1 MLEAPI
7 AADRYITEVTRR
19 RLLDG
24 LEWLRGTVPSG
35 WREFLTPA
43 HTFWS
48 GALPETDFLARL
60 YDLDKLPS
68 TDSRYTTAFQDIVQ
82 HRVMNEDW
90 DDDWIFHDSRFGLAD
105 SDEALLQF
113 LAEMLH
119 PAVRTDPAEVE
130 RLHNFLN
137 TVLAHD
143 GYELVQV
150 DDISGAP
157 LFAPRRIGAGVRG
170 TMKNLIFAAIGPK
183 PEIVLIDAVNNDLR
197 ITGNAQGCLMYD
209 RPLAAHG
216 LTWAELTAWWAD
228 REGMASAPAREVSSA
243 CTGGWTIRWAT
254 TAPNGGSCAP
264 TRDRYVRARP
274 GHPGAD
280 PAGLPALRP
289 AHAQALPARRGTA
302 DPPAH
307 GLPDAAAAPGPGGNR
322 VRRRAALRRRRRAT
336 QTPYANP
343 RRYAEMV
350 AEDRELRLAGYEVY
364 RFGGVELIDSPD
376 TATPTRRLLRP
387 PRRPAHCLKG
397 TVFRRRAPSS
407 AAMLS
412 RPVTTA
418 GASRWRWR
426 YRPRARSSHRNWRS
440 WAETPGW
447 PVSCEHR
454 ADRTSG

>member
-1 MLEAPI
+1 MPEAPI

-24 LEWLRGTVPSG
+24 LGWLRGAVPSG
-35 WREFLTPA
+35 SREFLTPA

-48 GALPETDFLARL
+48 GARTETDFLARL
-60 YDLDKLPS
+60 YDLNELPS
-68 TDSRYTTAFQDIVQ
+68 TDPRHTTAFQDIVQ

-90 DDDWIFHDSRFGLAD
+90 DDDWIFHDSRFGLPD

-119 PAVRTDPAEVE
+119 PAVRTDPAEVD
-130 RLHNFLN
+130 RLRNFLN
-137 TVLAHD
+137 GVLAHD

-183 PEIVLIDAVNNDLR
+183 PEIVLVDAVNNDLR
-197 ITGNAQGCLMYD
+197 ITGNVQGCLMYG

-228 REGMASAPAREVSSA
+228 REGMAGAPAREISSSLYRRLDSSL
-243 CTGGWTIRWAT
+243 GD
-254 TAPNGGSCAP
+254 NGAERRVLR
-264 TRDRYVRARP
+264 TYADRYVRLGPDIPALIPQVYLHYDPHVRSHYP
-274 GHPGAD
+274 PGAAPLSRQRMD
-280 PAGLPALRP
+280 FLLLLLPHRARVVIECDGVQHY
-289 AHAQALPARRGTA
+289 ADDQVLPSTRR
-302 DPPAH
+302 
-307 GLPDAAAAPGPGGNR
+307 
-322 VRRRAALRRRRRAT
+322 
-336 QTPYANP
+336 YANP

-376 TATPTRRLLRP
+376 TARRLDDFFDRL
-387 PRRPAHCLKG
+387 
-397 TVFRRRAPSS
+397 
-407 AAMLS
+407 
-412 RPVTTA
+412 
-418 GASRWRWR
+418 
-426 YRPRARSSHRNWRS
+426 
-440 WAETPGW
+440 
-447 PVSCEHR
+447 
-454 ADRTSG
+454 ADRHAP